1 MVFVE
6 QKYGYARNSPGPRK
20 WYETSRPNCKMINYK
35 EFYYGMERDFPKM
48 VKLTLTPTNLFSGG
62 KMSIETVLMD
72 FHVVPCLD
80 ELVYVRYDKAIVSK
94 SLMMLIRDVA
104 TVATCVAEA
113 LRQDCLEQVHASC
126 MGQNI
131 LLLKSFIPHQYFF
144 TLYVFN
150 LSPHSLK
157 LSSGLHLISVQLLG
171 DLQRA
176 QGLHVHH
183 QALFQVLR
191 LLCLISSLLS
201 STISGRA

>member
-1 MVFVE
+1 
-6 QKYGYARNSPGPRK
+6 
-20 WYETSRPNCKMINYK
+20 
-35 EFYYGMERDFPKM
+35 MERDFPKM
-48 VKLTLTPTNLFSGG
+48 VKLTLIQTNLFSGG

-80 ELVYVRYDKAIVSK
+80 ELVYVRYDKAGGSTIVSK
-94 SLMMLIRDVA
+94 SLMMLLRDVA

-150 LSPHSLK
+150 LSPYPLK

-183 QALFQVLR
+183 QALLQVLR
-191 LLCLISSLLS
+191 LLFLISSSLLS

>member
-1 MVFVE
+1 
-6 QKYGYARNSPGPRK
+6 
-20 WYETSRPNCKMINYK
+20 
-35 EFYYGMERDFPKM
+35 MERDFPKM

-80 ELVYVRYDKAIVSK
+80 ELVYVRYDKAGGSTIVSK
-94 SLMMLIRDVA
+94 SLMMLLRDVA

-150 LSPHSLK
+150 LSPYPLFSH
-157 LSSGLHLISVQLLG
+157 
-171 DLQRA
+171 
-176 QGLHVHH
+176 QG
-183 QALFQVLR
+183 
-191 LLCLISSLLS
+191 CISSAFS
-201 STISGRA
+201 YSAIYSGPKDCMFTIKHYFRDHNYYF

>member
-1 MVFVE
+1 
-6 QKYGYARNSPGPRK
+6 
-20 WYETSRPNCKMINYK
+20 
-35 EFYYGMERDFPKM
+35 MERDFPKM

-94 SLMMLIRDVA
+94 SLMMLLRDVA

-150 LSPHSLK
+150 VSLYPLK

>member
-1 MVFVE
+1 MVFAE
-6 QKYGYARNSPGPRK
+6 QKYGFARHSPGPRK
-20 WYETSRPNCKMINYK
+20 WYETSRPNCKMTNYE
-35 EFYYGMERDFPKM
+35 EFYYDDMERYFPKM

-80 ELVYVRYDKAIVSK
+80 ELVYVRYDKAGGSTIVSK
-94 SLMMLIRDVA
+94 SLMMLLRDVA

-144 TLYVFN
+144 TLYVLI
-150 LSPHSLK
+150 LSPYPLK

-176 QGLHVHH
+176 QGLYVHH
-183 QALFQVLR
+183 QTLLQVLR
-191 LLCLISSLLS
+191 LLFLISSSL
-201 STISGRA
+201 